1 MNPLDNLERLAQRFV
16 EGTFHRL
23 FGKKLYP
30 ADLVDQLVASIE
42 AERNGREENLLPARY
57 HITLNPAD
65 YATIVEQ
72 SSNKE
77 IVSKLITDL
86 TSFAAEAKYQFDGS
100 LRIALAQNNA
110 VQRGQ
115 VEISPETQVIDRGRP

>member
-16 EGTFHRL
+16 EGTFHHL

-42 AERNGREENLLPARY
+42 AERNGREENLLPSHY
-57 HITLNPAD
+57 HITLNPVD
-65 YATIVEQ
+65 YAAIVQQ
-72 SSNKE
+72 SSSKE
-77 IVSKLITDL
+77 IVSELITHL
-86 TSFAAEAKYQFDGS
+86 TTFAAESNYQFDGA
-100 LRIALAQNNA
+100 LRIELGQNDA

-115 VEISPETQVIDRGRP
+115 VEISPETEMIDRGRP